1 MVICPPQYGLSPN
14 SDAGGEIYDEQIL
27 KGLANRG
34 HKIEIILPYQK
45 PYATGQH
52 NWCVHRLP
60 LPFIHYSYL
69 FNLAIIPRLLSIYKK
84 TGFRVL
90 RVHSPYY
97 VGLGAFL
104 FKKIFAPR
112 TKLVATY
119 FHLEKR
125 VGFNLIDSWLIR
137 KWDGIITV
145 SQFTKEAIVKK
156 YGLDKSKITVIYPGT
171 GDNFPINYREKTVK
185 SEKENPQAVFCG
197 LLIKRKNIGFLL
209 KIAREIKDENFK
221 LFIIGRGPERKK
233 LERQAKKM
241 GLEDKVTFTG
251 YLNDQEK
258 TKIIKSSD
266 VFLFPSLM
274 EGFGMAP
281 LEAMSLGVPAIVSNR
296 GALPEAAGKGATVL
310 DLDVDLWAKEVVKI
324 WKNPEL
330 KTKLS
335 QKARKRSEEF
345 GWRKSVDKTE
355 EFIKFY
361 DH

>member
-1 MVICPPQYGLSPN
+1 
-14 SDAGGEIYDEQIL
+14 
-27 KGLANRG
+27 
-34 HKIEIILPYQK
+34 
-45 PYATGQH
+45 
-52 NWCVHRLP
+52 
-60 LPFIHYSYL
+60 
-69 FNLAIIPRLLSIYKK
+69 
-84 TGFRVL
+84 
-90 RVHSPYY
+90 
-97 VGLGAFL
+97 
-104 FKKIFAPR
+104 
-112 TKLVATY
+112 
-119 FHLEKR
+119 
-125 VGFNLIDSWLIR
+125 
-137 KWDGIITV
+137 
-145 SQFTKEAIVKK
+145 
-156 YGLDKSKITVIYPGT
+156 
-171 GDNFPINYREKTVK
+171 
-185 SEKENPQAVFCG
+185 
-197 LLIKRKNIGFLL
+197 L